1 MSGLD
6 IAEENKMPG
15 KPSGERVKDSASF
28 AKARNKA
35 AEYAN
40 DPAKLNSLVEEA
52 AKKAES
58 KKGPLAEVW
67 EFLMACVRMLKAY
80 AGREYTK
87 IPWQSLI
94 LIIASIIYFVMPFDL
109 IPDFIAGL
117 GFIDDAALLGW
128 TLKAVKST
136 LDDFREWEAGKT
148 GKRTTSKI

>member
-1 MSGLD
+1 
-6 IAEENKMPG
+6 MPG

-67 EFLMACVRMLKAY
+67 EFLMACVRMLKGKLGRPSPRTPNWDDWAWAR
-80 AGREYTK
+80 AGT
-87 IPWQSLI
+87 PS
-94 LIIASIIYFVMPFDL
+94 ASAP
-109 IPDFIAGL
+109 
-117 GFIDDAALLGW
+117 
-128 TLKAVKST
+128 S
-136 LDDFREWEAGKT
+136 
-148 GKRTTSKI
+148 RTIRTRFMASPVARAPGR